1 MAPSFM
7 PPFLIRTRA
16 IPLAPPLPQPLAIG
30 LFTTRTG
37 QGC

>member
-30 LFTTRTG
+30 LFTIRMAS
-37 QGC
+37 GC